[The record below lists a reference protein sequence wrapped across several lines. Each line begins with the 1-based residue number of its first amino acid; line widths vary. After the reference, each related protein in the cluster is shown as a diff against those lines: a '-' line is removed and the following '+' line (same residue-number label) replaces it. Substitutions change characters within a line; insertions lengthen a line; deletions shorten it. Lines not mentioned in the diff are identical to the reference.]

1 MGPDVAQKPVQLT
14 SRDKKLIES
23 LSSNFPVVARPFQ
36 VLAEQFDM
44 DEASF
49 IEWVTELV
57 EAGQIKSFHPTLDIE
72 VKEE

>member
-1 MGPDVAQKPVQLT
+1 MRPDVAQKPVQLT

-23 LSSNFPVVARPFQ
+23 LSNYFPVVPRPFQ

-57 EAGQIKSFHPTLDIE
+57 AAGQLKSFRPTLDIE
-72 VKEE
+72 GKED

>member
-1 MGPDVAQKPVQLT
+1 VAPKPAQLT
-14 SRDKKLIES
+14 SRDKKLIDA
-23 LSSNFPVVARPFQ
+23 LASSFPVVPRPFE

-44 DEASF
+44 DESTL

-57 EAGQIKSFHPTLDIE
+57 AAGQLKSFRPTLDLE